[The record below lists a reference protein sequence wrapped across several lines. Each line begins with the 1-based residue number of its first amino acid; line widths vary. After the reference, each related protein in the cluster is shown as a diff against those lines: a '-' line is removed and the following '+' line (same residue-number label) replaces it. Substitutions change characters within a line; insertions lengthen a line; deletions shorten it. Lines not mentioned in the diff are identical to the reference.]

1 MGVTWSTA
9 QKQRLIELNADP
21 AVQERLFRDSAE
33 RDECYQE
40 IESGLVSENKK
51 ALMERK
57 NSGSRPVVAE
67 LEEKLAYSLCKEG
80 FVRVSTPIII
90 AKSML
95 EKMTI
100 TSDSDLAR
108 QVFWLDQGK
117 CLRPM
122 LAPNLYSL
130 MRDLYRIWGDP
141 VRIFEIGPC
150 FRKESQGKSHLN
162 EFTMLNLV
170 ELGVPEGRQR
180 ERLNELVKIVMDTV
194 RIEDYRMVA
203 DSCQVYGETVDVL
216 WGDLELSSG
225 AFGPHR
231 LDYRWGIFD
240 PWVGLGLGLER
251 LSMAI
256 EGHRNIRRV
265 GRSISYL
272 NGIRL
277 NI

>member
-1 MGVTWSTA
+1 MSVTWSTA
-9 QKQRLIELNADP
+9 QKQRLIELNAGS
-21 AVQERLFRDSAE
+21 AVQERLFLDAAE

-40 IESGLVSENKK
+40 VESGLVSENKK

-57 NSGSRPVVAE
+57 NSGSRPVVAQ
-67 LEEKLAYSLCKEG
+67 LEEKLADSLGKEG

-122 LAPNLYSL
+122 LAPNLYAL

-180 ERLNELVKIVMDTV
+180 ERLNELVKIVMGTV
-194 RIEDYRMVA
+194 GIEDYRVVT
-203 DSCQVYGETVDVL
+203 DNCQVYGETVDVL

-231 LDYRWGIFD
+231 LDYRWGIFA

-256 EGHRNIRRV
+256 EGHSNIRRV